1 MELNI
6 KVDTDSLIANL
17 HERYHNQ
24 LPFAVSKGINQTAK
38 DIQTG
43 IRAKLTQTVIT
54 RTPQSAAWISRLVK
68 INRGDWATKDSLVAR
83 VAIGPRG
90 FSEGDKRTL
99 LPMVDQGGIRTS
111 RMQIGHGGIFAQG
124 STAVPLRNSASE
136 VIPRYMYPSALGLQ
150 AIRSIGGT
158 GEAATFRAGRG
169 KHSRRKVRQRLTGML
184 MKGTNRTFLIKTKK
198 GEGLLIQ
205 RTGPGGRGGKGRV
218 EGRAWFVIK
227 PSVTVPARHF
237 FHPTARAIAK
247 GRLTPNLQDAIALAM
262 ASSLRKTTRAEFRS
276 TFGGR

>member
-6 KVDTDSLIANL
+6 NVDTDALIANL

-38 DIQTG
+38 DIQAA
-43 IRAKLTQTVIT
+43 IRAKLTQTVVT
-54 RTPQSAAWISRLVK
+54 RTPKSTAWISRLVK
-68 INRGDWATKDSLVAR
+68 INRGDWATKESLVAR

-90 FSEGDKRTL
+90 FSEGDAKTL
-99 LPMVDQGGIRTS
+99 LPMVDQGGVRTS
-111 RMQIGHGGIFAQG
+111 RMQIGHGAIFAQG
-124 STAVPLRNSASE
+124 SVAVPLRTSVME

-169 KHSRRKVRQRLTGML
+169 KHSRRKVKQRLAGML

-198 GEGLLIQ
+198 GEGLLLQ
-205 RTGPGGRGGKGRV
+205 RTGPGGRGGKGQIT
-218 EGRAWFVIK
+218 GRAWFIIK
-227 PSVTVPARHF
+227 PSVTVHARRF
-237 FHPTARAIAK
+237 FHPTAQATAK
-247 GRLTPNLQDAIALAM
+247 GVLTRNLQDALALAM
-262 ASSLRKTTRAEFRS
+262 ASTLRKAVRQSA
-276 TFGGR
+276 